1 MRSPVTSLH
10 NPLSSFTFDTPPL
23 SFPLVGTRCVFFH
36 QLCAIFANKFWKHIY
51 IYILFLFTITSNDI
65 KFNIQLLEKSK
76 KVLGDLSSF
85 VEKFSSICG
94 RERVK
99 GKLLWEEGGKYKC
112 V

>member
-1 MRSPVTSLH
+1 MRYLRQQVLETY
-10 NPLSSFTFDTPPL
+10 
-23 SFPLVGTRCVFFH
+23 
-36 QLCAIFANKFWKHIY
+36 IY

-65 KFNIQLLEKSK
+65 KFNIQLVGKSK